1 MVVKTRIHLHWMDG
15 TAEVRL
21 LSVPPVLVL
30 WSMNASNSNTSNLW
44 LLHAGCNKDP
54 LYLRAGA
61 MRCSAVQM
69 QMRMR
74 VNGSEQIG
82 WLAGW
87 HTHHSLEPIL
97 PMMLP
102 RVHLYFTTCIHLQK
116 KGASCLSIKI
126 HHHLVYST
134 NWYKVQQQP
143 NLMSSYRIQLDK
155 AIETY
160 LWAAL
165 KKKTAFVGGLVCS
178 PFEWCSLH
186 QIKEA
191 VFRLL
196 NGCCD
201 QDRSSQGTNLVGW
214 IAHCALQC
222 ETRYSIW

>member
-1 MVVKTRIHLHWMDG
+1 MVVKTRIHMHWMDG
-15 TAEVRL
+15 TAEVGL

-61 MRCSAVQM
+61 MRRSAV

-126 HHHLVYST
+126 HHHLVYTT
-134 NWYKVQQQP
+134 NW
-143 NLMSSYRIQLDK
+143 NLISDI
-155 AIETY
+155 
-160 LWAAL
+160 
-165 KKKTAFVGGLVCS
+165 
-178 PFEWCSLH
+178 
-186 QIKEA
+186 
-191 VFRLL
+191 
-196 NGCCD
+196 
-201 QDRSSQGTNLVGW
+201 
-214 IAHCALQC
+214 
-222 ETRYSIW
+222 RYSNNQIWCRVIGYSLTRPLKHICEPPWKKNSLCWWVGLFTIWML

>member
-1 MVVKTRIHLHWMDG
+1 MDVKTRIHLHWMDG

-61 MRCSAVQM
+61 MECNAMQCSA
-69 QMRMR
+69 
-74 VNGSEQIG
+74 NANASEWIRADR
-82 WLAGW
+82 LAGW

-116 KGASCLSIKI
+116 KGTSCLSIKI

-165 KKKTAFVGGLVCS
+165 KKNSLCWWVGL
-178 PFEWCSLH
+178 F
-186 QIKEA
+186 
-191 VFRLL
+191 
-196 NGCCD
+196 
-201 QDRSSQGTNLVGW
+201 T
-214 IAHCALQC
+214 
-222 ETRYSIW
+222 IWML

>member
-1 MVVKTRIHLHWMDG
+1 MDVKTRIHLHWMDG

-61 MRCSAVQM
+61 MECNAMQCSANANANASEWIRAD
-69 QMRMR
+69 RMA
-74 VNGSEQIG
+74 G
-82 WLAGW
+82 WLA
-87 HTHHSLEPIL
+87 HPSLTGANLTNDASASAFVFYYLHPL
-97 PMMLP
+97 A
-102 RVHLYFTTCIHLQK
+102 K

-126 HHHLVYST
+126 HHHLVYCT

-165 KKKTAFVGGLVCS
+165 KKNSLCWWVGL
-178 PFEWCSLH
+178 F
-186 QIKEA
+186 
-191 VFRLL
+191 
-196 NGCCD
+196 
-201 QDRSSQGTNLVGW
+201 T
-214 IAHCALQC
+214 
-222 ETRYSIW
+222 IWMV

>member
-1 MVVKTRIHLHWMDG
+1 MLKLWSVTWTSKLGYTCIEWMGLQKWDFYQYHRYWYFEVWTQAIVIQATCGCYMLAATRIHCICG
-15 TAEVRL
+15 
-21 LSVPPVLVL
+21 LVQ
-30 WSMNASNSNTSNLW
+30 WN
-44 LLHAGCNKDP
+44 
-54 LYLRAGA
+54 A
-61 MRCSAVQM
+61 MRCSAV

-116 KGASCLSIKI
+116 KGTSCLSIKI

-165 KKKTAFVGGLVCS
+165 KKNSLCWWVGL
-178 PFEWCSLH
+178 F
-186 QIKEA
+186 
-191 VFRLL
+191 
-196 NGCCD
+196 
-201 QDRSSQGTNLVGW
+201 T
-214 IAHCALQC
+214 
-222 ETRYSIW
+222 IWMV